1 MSIAAVT
8 NQSLQNR
15 TGLTKSFFSEM
26 SLGEFSEQLFI
37 LCIKLYRVT
46 KNTPTQNS
54 LFHIRKKVRT
64 GERVCVCVCV
74 CESVRVSVPTW
85 YLVEREREREREGR

>member
-1 MSIAAVT
+1 
-8 NQSLQNR
+8 
-15 TGLTKSFFSEM
+15 M

-64 GERVCVCVCV
+64 GERVCVC
-74 CESVRVSVPTW
+74 ESVRVSVPT
-85 YLVEREREREREGR
+85 YSLVERGEREGEGEWLSRQPCVDLITPIKIIFHKGLSGKI

>member
-1 MSIAAVT
+1 
-8 NQSLQNR
+8 
-15 TGLTKSFFSEM
+15 M

-54 LFHIRKKVRT
+54 LFHIRKKVGT
-64 GERVCVCVCV
+64 GERVCVGVCV